1 MAGKR
6 WQASGLHVEMKE
18 GGARLMQCRADNRA
32 ERANPSGRGKRVKI
46 PSHEPQRRPFAQTT
60 TTPERHL
67 KRIWREYMCLLSV
80 FCSATNISVFIL
92 AIKHHKL

>member
-1 MAGKR
+1 MAGER
-6 WQASGLHVEMKE
+6 WQASGLHAEMKE

-46 PSHEPQRRPFAQTT
+46 PSHEPQRLPFAQTT

-67 KRIWREYMCLLSV
+67 KRIRREYC
-80 FCSATNISVFIL
+80 FPTHGFYE
-92 AIKHHKL
+92 